1 MGNSPLLESRLATR
15 DPRLGGVNF
24 FHTPPFSMSYGIIE
38 SKNCDR
44 SR

>member
-24 FHTPPFSMSYGIIE
+24 FHTPLFHVLWYNRE
-38 SKNCDR
+38 
-44 SR
+44 